1 MTYLPSCARHK
12 GRQGL
17 ASRVQGFL
25 RIYGQSPLRR
35 LELRQSHKLRSKCCL
50 MVYGYAVYER
60 QTQLL
65 GPGPAP
71 SLQSHPWVGRG
82 AKSQVASE
90 QA

>member
-1 MTYLPSCARHK
+1 MTYLPSCARPK

-25 RIYGQSPLRR
+25 RIYGLSPLRR

-50 MVYGYAVYER
+50 MVYGER